1 VSAATILNV
10 SFMLKEAGMSGSN
23 GVDEQVWSIIIL
35 WVAFGIYN
43 AAQFMEQ
50 NAVFGAV

>member
-1 VSAATILNV
+1 
-10 SFMLKEAGMSGSN
+10 MLKEAGMSAAN
-23 GVDEQVWSIIIL
+23 GVDEQICSIIIL
-35 WVAFGIYN
+35 VVAFGIYN